1 MTGRRALFCAIP
13 LALIPLL
20 SSCGSKPKAVGPA
33 PEQFRAQFTTT
44 KGNFVIL
51 VHRDWAPI
59 GADRFYE
66 LMKMHFYDQNYFFR
80 VLPGFVVQWGING
93 DPKVAKDWSV
103 LTIKDDVVK
112 TSNHPGTVTFATSGP
127 NSRTTQVFINLND
140 NSSSLDGQGFAPF
153 GEVSE
158 GMAVVQSLYGGY
170 GEGAPRGP
178 GPDQNAITDIGN
190 PYLEEHFP
198 RLDYIKKTTILEP

>member
-1 MTGRRALFCAIP
+1 MTGRRALLCAAS

-20 SSCGSKPKAVGPA
+20 FSCSHKPKVAGPA

-44 KGNFVIL
+44 KGNFVVL
-51 VHRDWAPI
+51 VHRDWAPA

-93 DPKVAKDWSV
+93 DPKVAKDWSA
-103 LTIKDDVVK
+103 LTIKDDPVK
-112 TSNHPGTVTFATSGP
+112 TNNRPGTVTFATSGP

-140 NSSSLDGQGFAPF
+140 NTSLDGQGFAPF
-153 GEVSE
+153 GEISE
-158 GMAVVQSLYGGY
+158 GMNVVENLYSAY
-170 GEGAPRGP
+170 GEGAPRGS

-198 RLDYIKKTTILEP
+198 RLDYIKKASILEP

>member
-1 MTGRRALFCAIP
+1 MTGRRALLCAVP

-20 SSCGSKPKAVGPA
+20 SSCSSKPKVAGPA

-44 KGNFVIL
+44 KGDFVVL

-66 LMKMHFYDQNYFFR
+66 LMKMRFFDHNYFFR
-80 VLPGFVVQWGING
+80 MLPGFIVQWGING

-103 LTIKDDVVK
+103 LSIKDDPVK
-112 TSNHPGTVTFATSGP
+112 TSNRRGTVTFATAGP

-140 NSSSLDGQGFAPF
+140 NTGLDGQGFTPF

-158 GMAVVQSLYGGY
+158 GMNVVESLYGGY
-170 GEGAPRGP
+170 GEGAPRGQ
-178 GPDQNAITDIGN
+178 GPDQQAITERGN
-190 PYLEEHFP
+190 DYLEEHFP
-198 RLDYIKKTTILEP
+198 RLDYIKKTSILEP

>member
-1 MTGRRALFCAIP
+1 MTGRRALLCAAS
-13 LALIPLL
+13 LAFIPLL
-20 SSCGSKPKAVGPA
+20 FSCSRKAKVAGPP

-51 VHRDWAPI
+51 VHRDWAPA

-103 LTIKDDVVK
+103 LTIKDDPVK
-112 TSNHPGTVTFATSGP
+112 TSNRPGTVTFATSGP

-140 NSSSLDGQGFAPF
+140 NTSLDGQGFAPF
-153 GEVSE
+153 GEISE
-158 GMAVVQSLYGGY
+158 GMNVVENLYSGY
-170 GEGAPRGP
+170 GEGAPRGA

-198 RLDYIKKTTILEP
+198 RLDYIKKASILEP

>member
-1 MTGRRALFCAIP
+1 MTGRRALLGAIP

-20 SSCGSKPKAVGPA
+20 FSCSHKPKTVGPA

-80 VLPGFVVQWGING
+80 VLPNFIVQWGING
-93 DPKVAKDWSV
+93 DPKVAQDWSA
-103 LTIKDDVVK
+103 LDIKDDPFKV
-112 TSNHPGTVTFATSGP
+112 SNRRGTVTYATAGA
-127 NSRTTQVFINLND
+127 NTRTTQVFINLND
-140 NSSSLDGQGFAPF
+140 NSSLDAQGFTPF

-158 GMAVVQSLYGGY
+158 GMNVVESLFSGY
-170 GEGAPRGP
+170 GEGAPGGS
-178 GPDQNAITDIGN
+178 GPDQNAIKDIGN
-190 PYLEEHFP
+190 AYLEEHFP
-198 RLDYIKKTTILEP
+198 QLDYIKKTSILKP